1 MTPHPAILSVRHLAA
16 KSLANTYSL
25 YIYLNILGVQDGVQ
39 KRCFFICRTL
49 CTRTDSTNSGHVVNN
64 QSISLLSN
72 INRLK
77 IARTQIWQITRQIA
91 FIQLDPDI
99 S

>member
-1 MTPHPAILSVRHLAA
+1 MGYRSVAFSFVGHCVREPIA
-16 KSLANTYSL
+16 
-25 YIYLNILGVQDGVQ
+25 
-39 KRCFFICRTL
+39 RTA
-49 CTRTDSTNSGHVVNN
+49 VVNN